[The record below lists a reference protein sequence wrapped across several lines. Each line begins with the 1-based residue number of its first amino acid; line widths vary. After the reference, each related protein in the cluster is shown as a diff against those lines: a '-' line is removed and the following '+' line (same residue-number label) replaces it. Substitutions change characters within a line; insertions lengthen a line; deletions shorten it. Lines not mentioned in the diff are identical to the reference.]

1 MLIEVQ
7 CRVHRRFLDF
17 LRRISQISYD
27 LKVFVPFTFEL
38 SVKSCT
44 KSTNLFFH
52 VIQFNFSINSSYLTK
67 CLTNTYTHTAD

>member
-38 SVKSCT
+38 FVKSCT
-44 KSTNLFFH
+44 KSTNLF
-52 VIQFNFSINSSYLTK
+52 L
-67 CLTNTYTHTAD
+67 CNTI